1 MKAKHFFNPE
11 EIIFSATD
19 ACNLH
24 CPHCFVSRTPDKL
37 DISAVKNFLA
47 SCKGTNINKIGFN
60 NFTNTLL
67 DVENKNFR
75 TSSNFTFSFSN

>member
-37 DISAVKNFLA
+37 DISAVKNFIS
-47 SCKGTNINKIGFN
+47 SCKGTNINKIGFSGGEP
-60 NFTNTLL
+60 FLYMDRCGSTELCL
-67 DVENKNFR
+67 
-75 TSSNFTFSFSN
+75 